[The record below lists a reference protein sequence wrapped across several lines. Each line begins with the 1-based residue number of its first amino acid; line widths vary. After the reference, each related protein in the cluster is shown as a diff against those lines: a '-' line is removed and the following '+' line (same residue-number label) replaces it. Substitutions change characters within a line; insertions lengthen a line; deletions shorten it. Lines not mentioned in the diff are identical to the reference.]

1 MLATRFFVARH
12 IDKAEHFAA
21 SLRLSGPAAF
31 PYEAAPVEHDQRPVY
46 CAKMVRNENRI
57 V

>member
-1 MLATRFFVARH
+1 MLATRFVVARH

-31 PYEAAPVEHDQRPVY
+31 PCEAAPVEHDQRPVY